1 MADQLDLL
9 WPVLIPITTAAL
21 AACFWYNI
29 KAQRII
35 SFIGLVLLF
44 AASVKLTMTV
54 VEQGVIAKQFGGW
67 APPFGISFVADP
79 LAAALVAITGLLALT
94 VGIFGFYDVR
104 ARHERAGFYPLFH
117 GMITGVNGAFLT
129 GDAFNLYVWFE
140 VMLITSLGLLVISRS
155 REQLDGTI
163 KYGILNLFGTI
174 LFLIGLALLYG
185 AAGTLNMADLARVLP
200 GMTMTPGLM
209 TAAMLFLAAFAIKAG
224 LFPLFF
230 WLPASYHT
238 ATFAVGAIFAGL
250 LTKVGVYA
258 TFRTFTLLFLI
269 EGETLRYVFTF
280 IAAMTMITGVFGA
293 AVQWN
298 IRRILSFHIIS
309 QIGYMLM
316 GLAIATPIAWAG
328 ASFYIIHH
336 IIVKA
341 NLFLLAGAI
350 RAAGGSDD
358 LRKTGG
364 LLKSHPWLAV
374 LFLIPALSLAG
385 LPPLSGFWAKFLVI
399 DASLRAEYYGLAA
412 VALVVGVLTL
422 FSMMKIWMEAFWKA
436 SPVKPSRRRHVPLA
450 FIIPIAMLGAVT
462 MTIGLFADPFV
473 TYARNAAEVLVDPPL
488 YIAPVFGAEA
498 AAEAGALIAGEAVEA
513 EMIDNGPVDGVEEE
527 VR

>member
-29 KAQRII
+29 RAQRII

-163 KYGILNLFGTI
+163 KYGVLNLFGTI

-185 AAGTLNMADLARVLP
+185 ATGTLNMADLARVLP

-364 LLKSHPWLAV
+364 LL
-374 LFLIPALSLAG
+374 IPALSLAG

-488 YIAPVFGAEA
+488 YITPVFGAEA

-513 EMIDNGPVDGVEEE
+513 EVIENGPVDGVEEE